1 MKKADAKKLS
11 DTSMMTPL
19 YRRVV
24 VDDSVGVAVE
34 TMAAPGRRGGGDNR
48 RDRDAAV
55 VGDWDEDGG
64 ANA

>member
-24 VDDSVGVAVE
+24 VVDSVGVAVE
-34 TMAAPGRRGGGDNR
+34 TTMAALGRRGGNNR
-48 RDRDAAV
+48 RD
-55 VGDWDEDGG
+55 W
-64 ANA
+64 